1 MGGARHLTMVVH
13 PVRISR
19 MVSRKRIF
27 TVVGLLM
34 VLLISALL
42 VFLRPLFGIPSA
54 LNAVRWLVWSH
65 SYKSAIL
72 SQPDSPN
79 GYLKHVEWD
88 YWGWSGQETEV
99 YVVFDPTDSLTE
111 AARSGQ
117 PGKYSGIPCEFFR
130 VRRLESHWYTVQ
142 FYTDGDWQAKC

>member
-1 MGGARHLTMVVH
+1 MA
-13 PVRISR
+13 
-19 MVSRKRIF
+19 SRKRIF

-42 VFLRPLFGIPSA
+42 VVSRPVFGIPTAFNSA
-54 LNAVRWLVWSH
+54 RWLIWSR
-65 SYKSAIL
+65 SYKSAVL
-72 SQPDSPN
+72 SQPDSEN

-99 YVVFDPTDSLTE
+99 YVVFDPMDSLFQ
-111 AARSGQ
+111 AASTHK
-117 PGKYSGIPCEFFR
+117 PSKYSGIPCEVFR

-142 FYTDGDWQAKC
+142 FYTDEGWQPNC